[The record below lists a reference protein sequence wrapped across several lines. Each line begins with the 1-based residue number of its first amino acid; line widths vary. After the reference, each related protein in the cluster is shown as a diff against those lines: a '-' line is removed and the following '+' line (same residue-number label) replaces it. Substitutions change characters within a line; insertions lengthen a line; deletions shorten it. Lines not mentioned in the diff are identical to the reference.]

1 MSTRYPHAK
10 QDVKGK
16 MVVRG
21 RYPSDFP
28 RGAVIHFTAGGPHAE
43 NTVAGGIK
51 NKYCFFTIG
60 ADGEVYQN
68 FELHSW
74 GYHAGESFH
83 SKLGSRVSQF
93 LVGIEICNA
102 GQLRQIDE
110 NRFRPWFNDP
120 EYYRKHREPVPAGL
134 PNLARDLDREQ
145 VRYVEREQNY
155 APGWYHRYTSE
166 QEAALEKLLLW
177 LKAQKPDVFN
187 FDLVLGHD
195 EVSPGRK
202 NDPGG
207 SLSMTMPAFR
217 ARLVAS
223 HSGEEAAEPVALRAE
238 PVVAPGPREE
248 DSSPKVDAS
257 WTRPKAAQIHF
268 GRFLPNYI
276 FRTPD
281 GEFFLS
287 ARTADTDEDPR
298 TLPFAAAREREGQF
312 AVIKAAAVDD
322 YLLECSLVEAL
333 PPISSLVLKR
343 LLETNADLREQ
354 VLGVARQIRNEL
366 LGEEPALP
374 TKDPLR
380 IAASGPKP
388 LCVIDVG
395 HQPSAAGAEGA
406 LDGKTVTEFDFN
418 SDLAKRIHSLVKEA
432 EVIIISRE
440 DTADGYEKLPALT
453 NSYDPAFVISL
464 HANANGPTATGSEVI
479 YFHTSGQG
487 KKLAG
492 LLQKEFVSALKL
504 RNRGLKGRA
513 GNERGGS
520 QLISTRAPIVI
531 GEPFFINNEADL
543 RAATEK
549 KDALAAAYAG
559 AIDAYAATLSQPAAT
574 ATSKRVVESRVVP
587 GETFELVSKGLSKEE
602 FFKRNDAALM
612 KIIAGVNAGLG
623 TKYGADFSPVTRQD
637 AWVLTYCECGLSG
650 GHVDP
655 DHRHSEGERGMLPL
669 PQNITD
675 WNGPDAPTWN
685 RPMPLARNLEHFYL
699 YLGHLKNK
707 EITTSGGRTL
717 YRDLFRAPGIKD
729 DAVREAN
736 LLAAVVHGYFY
747 SGTYRDKKVPF
758 EALLD
763 GFREGVGLA
772 ALMRGT
778 RYKHAGTSILV
789 GREKNLNAAL
799 ALA

>member
-10 QDVKGK
+10 QDIKGR

-21 RYPSDFP
+21 RYASDFP
-28 RGAVIHFTAGGPHAE
+28 RGAVVHFTAGGPNAE
-43 NTVAGGIK
+43 NTVAGGIR

-60 ADGEVYQN
+60 PDGEVYQN

-83 SKLGSRVSQF
+83 PKLGSRVSQF

-120 EYYRKHREPVPAGL
+120 EYYRKHGEAVPAGV
-134 PNLARDLDREQ
+134 PNPARDLHRDR
-145 VRYVEREQNY
+145 VRYVEREKNCE
-155 APGWYHRYTSE
+155 PGWYHSYTPE
-166 QEAALEKLLLW
+166 QEQALEALLLW
-177 LKAQKPDVFN
+177 LKQQKPDVFE

-195 EVSPGRK
+195 ELSPGRK

-217 ARLVAS
+217 ARLVAL
-223 HSGEEAAEPVALRAE
+223 HSGEAAAEPIALRAE
-238 PVVAPGPREE
+238 PVLESSPREG
-248 DSSPKVDAS
+248 DSSPNVDAS

-298 TLPFAAAREREGQF
+298 TMPFAPAREREGQF

-333 PPISSLVLKR
+333 PPISSMVLKR
-343 LLETNADLREQ
+343 LLETNSDLREQ
-354 VLGVARQIRNEL
+354 VLGVARQVRNEL
-366 LGEEPALP
+366 LGEEPALQ
-374 TKDPLR
+374 TADPLR
-380 IAASGPKP
+380 VAASGPKP
-388 LCVIDVG
+388 VCVIDIG
-395 HQPSAAGAEGA
+395 HQPSAAGAEGQ

-418 SDLAKRIHSLVKEA
+418 SDLARRIHRLVKEA
-432 EVIIISRE
+432 EIIIISRE

-479 YFHTSGQG
+479 YYHGSQPG

-504 RNRGLKGRA
+504 RNRGLQGRTA
-513 GNERGGS
+513 NERGGA
-520 QLISTRAPIVI
+520 QLINTRAPIVI
-531 GEPFFINNEADL
+531 GEPFFINNESDL
-543 RAATEK
+543 RKATAR
-549 KDALAAAYAG
+549 KDALAAAYAA
-559 AIDAYAATLSQPAAT
+559 AIDGYAATLSQPAAT
-574 ATSKRVVESRVVP
+574 ATSRRVIESDVVP
-587 GETFELVSKGLSKEE
+587 GESFELVSKGLSKEE
-602 FFKRNDAALM
+602 FFKRNKAALV
-612 KIIAGVNAGLG
+612 KIITGVNARLEA
-623 TKYGADFSPVTRQD
+623 KYGADFCPLTRQD
-637 AWVLTYCECGLSG
+637 AWILTYCECGLSA

-655 DHRHSEGERGMLPL
+655 DHRHSEGERGLLPL
-669 PQNITD
+669 PKNVRD
-675 WNGPDAPTWN
+675 WNGPDVPSWD
-685 RPMPLARNLEHFYL
+685 RPMPLARNIEQFYL

-707 EITTSGGRTL
+707 KMTDTGDRVL
-717 YRDLFRAPGIKD
+717 YYDLFRVPGIKGNPI
-729 DAVREAN
+729 REAN
-736 LLAAVVHGYFY
+736 LLAGVVHGYFY
-747 SGTYRDKKVPF
+747 SGTYRDKVVPF
-758 EALLD
+758 EKLLN
-763 GFREGVGLA
+763 GFREDIGLA
-772 ALMRGT
+772 DLLRET
-778 RYKHAGTSILV
+778 KYKHAGTSIID
-789 GREKNLNAAL
+789 GRERNVKAAL